1 MFWRTAVAA
10 YSVSTT
16 FIFVVTKHLTIV
28 TSKRVWYIDIYFTCM
43 KPILTTVGKFG
54 ELNVRT
60 YVLVNFVSP
69 SRRTVILRTSV
80 TPCST
85 MPSLISSLVTL
96 LKAGQRMIPLDVFK
110 DEWGVTEH
118 FKPQNVFICS
128 RLFSCDS
135 FAHCIKRSPDL
146 MFFMLFGSHA
156 MLIIVLCTTNGE
168 REEIVSHSF
177 SEWIIKNLGT

>member
-1 MFWRTAVAA
+1 
-10 YSVSTT
+10 
-16 FIFVVTKHLTIV
+16 
-28 TSKRVWYIDIYFTCM
+28 M

-85 MPSLISSLVTL
+85 MPSLISLLVTL
-96 LKAGQRMIPLDVFK
+96 LKAGQRIIPLDVFK

-118 FKPQNVFICS
+118 FRPQNVKMLYI
-128 RLFSCDS
+128 LHIDS
-135 FAHCIKRSPDL
+135 A
-146 MFFMLFGSHA
+146 
-156 MLIIVLCTTNGE
+156 T
-168 REEIVSHSF
+168 
-177 SEWIIKNLGT
+177 